1 MLCGVG
7 LMEVSSP
14 LTIAIYALASPVS
27 THGGQVRSK
36 RGVPDCCLS
45 RVLLAVV
52 PLVRCCVFSMPHATE
67 GRYSQTKT
75 GDSSSRTR
83 KHFQRRWSPRLLS
96 VYLSRSIRARLLA
109 PAPTLP
115 VCRSPHLLSPCSL
128 SALSSSSRP
137 VSHEHKSITRI
148 TNNSHRRPHLD
159 SAQRQLVSLQ
169 SLLEH
174 SRYGLRRA
182 AAATLLPCCSA
193 SMAHEPRQRR
203 PLPPRVSQDVVPE
216 PEPAYVRPDADSTSD
231 NECEATELR
240 SVTPGQSAR
249 RRSRVLS
256 PPASSKVHW
265 YSNSVLSRYWRH
277 HVNITVPHD
286 DCRDHLGKA
295 SVLCLCKLRMIHRCL
310 PTDTVFFSPDH

>member
-1 MLCGVG
+1 
-7 LMEVSSP
+7 
-14 LTIAIYALASPVS
+14 
-27 THGGQVRSK
+27 
-36 RGVPDCCLS
+36 
-45 RVLLAVV
+45 
-52 PLVRCCVFSMPHATE
+52 MPHATE

-83 KHFQRRWSPRLLS
+83 KHFQHPSSPRLLS
-96 VYLSRSIRARLLA
+96 IYLSRNIRARLLV

-115 VCRSPHLLSPCSL
+115 VCRSPHLLSPSSL

-137 VSHEHKSITRI
+137 VSHEHKSITGI
-148 TNNSHRRPHLD
+148 TNNSHRRPHLC
-159 SAQRQLVSLQ
+159 SAQRQLASLQ

-174 SRYGLRRA
+174 FRYGLRRA
-182 AAATLLPCCSA
+182 AAAAAALLPYCSA
-193 SMAHEPRQRR
+193 SMADEPRQRR

-216 PEPAYVRPDADSTSD
+216 PEPAHVRPDADSASD
-231 NECEATELR
+231 NEREATELR

-265 YSNSVLSRYWRH
+265 YNNSVLSKYWRH

-295 SVLCLCKLRMIHRCL
+295 SVLCLCKLRMILQCF
-310 PTDTVFFSPDH
+310 PANTVFFSPDH